1 MLFYVLTSIRNVNNK
16 RHILAICPTTHKDN
30 RSVSIL
36 AFALAFALASL
47 AALSLCNL
55 NAQAQAQEYGEYG
68 APAIADNKVF
78 TVIVQVTNNAYTDEV
93 GAIHVYIDGTDIS
106 KVLNGVVC
114 PAESTMDYTFDFDSE
129 DVPVGKGFTAEM
141 VYGDDVI
148 KRTYGVNGPSKAPE
162 VAQISIP

>member
-1 MLFYVLTSIRNVNNK
+1 MLFYILTSIRNVNNK

-30 RSVSIL
+30 RIVSIL

-55 NAQAQAQEYGEYG
+55 NAQAQAQGYG
-68 APAIADNKVF
+68 APAIADHKVF
-78 TVIVQVTNNAYTDEV
+78 TVIVQVINNAYTDEE

-114 PAESTMDYTFDFDSE
+114 PAESTIDYTFDFDSG
-129 DVPVGKGFTAEM
+129 DIPVGKGFTAEM

-148 KRTYGVNGPSKAPE
+148 KRTYGVNSPSKAPE
-162 VAQISIP
+162 VAQIAIP

>member
-1 MLFYVLTSIRNVNNK
+1 MLFYILTSIRNVNNK
-16 RHILAICPTTHKDN
+16 RHILAICPATHKDN
-30 RSVSIL
+30 RIVSIL

-55 NAQAQAQEYGEYG
+55 NAQAQAQEYGT
-68 APAIADNKVF
+68 PAIADHKVF
-78 TVIVQVTNNAYTDEV
+78 RVIVQVTNNAYTDEA

-114 PAESTMDYTFDFDSE
+114 PAESTMDYTFDFDSD

-141 VYGDDVI
+141 VYGDDVV
-148 KRTYGVNGPSKAPE
+148 KRTFGVNSPSKAPE
-162 VAQISIP
+162 VAQIAIP

>member
-1 MLFYVLTSIRNVNNK
+1 MLFYVLTSIRNVNIK
-16 RHILAICPTTHKDN
+16 GPLLAIQPTTYKHNKG
-30 RSVSIL
+30 VSL
-36 AFALAFALASL
+36 FAFALAFALVSHV
-47 AALSLCNL
+47 ALSVCSL
-55 NAQAQAQEYGEYG
+55 NAQAQAQEYG
-68 APAIADNKVF
+68 APAITDHNVF
-78 TVIVQVTNNAYTDEV
+78 RVIVQVTNNAYTDEV

-114 PAESTMDYTFDFDSE
+114 PAESTMDYTFDFDSD

-148 KRTYGVNGPSKAPE
+148 ERAYGVNSPSKSPE